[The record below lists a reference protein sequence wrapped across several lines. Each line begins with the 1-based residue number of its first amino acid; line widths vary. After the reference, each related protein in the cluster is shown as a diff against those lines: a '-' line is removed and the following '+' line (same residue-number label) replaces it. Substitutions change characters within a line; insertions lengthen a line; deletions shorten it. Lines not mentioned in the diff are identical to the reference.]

1 MQSKQLTY
9 SATLTKKQKCKTC
22 FTREK
27 KMSNF
32 SGKKKSLI
40 TKEHNWFH
48 ILLYCSAVRKALLTY
63 LSTGISS
70 NPKSRPLFPF
80 LSLFLSTST
89 TNLVNKTFL
98 IHSYSN
104 YRSWFKI
111 PLKLANSKELLKKR
125 TLRTSDIFL
134 SFCALL

>member
-1 MQSKQLTY
+1 MFYQ
-9 SATLTKKQKCKTC
+9 
-22 FTREK
+22 RK

-32 SGKKKSLI
+32 SGKKKSLS

-48 ILLYCSAVRKALLTY
+48 ILLYRSAVRKALLTY
-63 LSTGISS
+63 VSRGISS

-89 TNLVNKTFL
+89 NLVNKTFL
-98 IHSYSN
+98 LHSYSN

-125 TLRTSDIFL
+125 TLRTYLRHFPLIL
-134 SFCALL
+134 CSFVKQTFSSFQTQHNSFFSRP